1 MQRVQRVLQELLLGC
16 FLSVLFASQ
25 GAAQDSSLD
34 NYSPGD
40 GMVIRNP
47 TTGYRMQL
55 KAYSQFMFESR
66 RFDGVEETY
75 NRFRARRM
83 RMRIVGSSPSD
94 KLRYRVQFDL
104 AQSLEGD
111 DEVRGM
117 LLDGWVAFRPS
128 NRFELSFG
136 QRATPLDN
144 LELQMASS
152 ALQLT
157 DRSRLT
163 SAFSSIRD
171 FGLFA
176 SGRIRA
182 GSTGWFKMSGALTNG
197 DGANAF
203 AADHGGLK
211 VGARVNWLPFGL
223 FRSFGEFRE
232 ADLVREIQP
241 KLLIG
246 SYGSMNR
253 GMSSRRGRESGAILY
268 LDSYGKEALPD
279 YWKWG
284 LDILF
289 KFRGF
294 TFLGEYVNSNC
305 NVPVDEIAQ
314 RVRND
319 GSIATTFAGGVD
331 AYVRGRMILGS
342 AWNAQAGYVFKNL
355 WSIDARVTRF
365 SPDDNSFLNNV
376 TFYNRNAYYE
386 VGTSKYFGR
395 DYAYKVQASAIR
407 TIPELGSLTVDSDV
421 FDGNEWTFRLL
432 TQMAF

>member
-1 MQRVQRVLQELLLGC
+1 MHRVH
-16 FLSVLFASQ
+16 SVLVRAWFALIL
-25 GAAQDSSLD
+25 AWTCAQPATAQSSSLD
-34 NYSPGD
+34 SYSPGD
-40 GMVIRNP
+40 GLVVRNP
-47 TTGYRMQL
+47 TTGYRLQVR
-55 KAYSQFMFESR
+55 AYAQFMAESR
-66 RFDGVEETY
+66 HFDGVDEAY

-94 KLRYRVQFDL
+94 KLRYRLQFDF

-117 LLDGWVAFRPS
+117 LLDGWVAYRPS

-176 SGRIRA
+176 SGRLRA
-182 GSTGWFKMSGALTNG
+182 GAVGWFKVAGALTNG

-203 AADHGGLK
+203 GVDHGGLK
-211 VGARVNWLPFGL
+211 MGARVNWLPWGL

-232 ADLVREIQP
+232 VDLAREVQP

-246 SYGSMNR
+246 SYGSVNR

-268 LDSYGKEALPD
+268 LDNFGNEALPD
-279 YWKWG
+279 FTKWG
-284 LDILF
+284 VDVLF

-294 TFLGEYVNSNC
+294 TFLGEYVNTNC
-305 NVPVDEIAQ
+305 TVPIDQITQ

-319 GSIATTFAGGVD
+319 GSVATTFAGGVD

-342 AWNAQAGYVFKNL
+342 AWNAQAGYVFKNW

-365 SPDDNSFLNNV
+365 SPDDASFLNNV

-386 VGTSKYFGR
+386 VGASKYFGR
-395 DYAYKVQASAIR
+395 DFGYKIQASAIR
-407 TIPELGSLTVDSDV
+407 TIPELGSLTVASDV
-421 FDGNEWTFRLL
+421 FEGNEWTFRVL

>member
-1 MQRVQRVLQELLLGC
+1 MHRVPGVLKIV
-16 FLSVLFASQ
+16 VLVCSLAWAYTHPIQ
-25 GAAQDSSLD
+25 AQSSSLD
-34 NYSPGD
+34 SYSPGD

-47 TTGYRMQL
+47 ITGYRMQIR
-55 KAYSQFMFESR
+55 AYAQFMAESR
-66 RFDGVEETY
+66 RFDGVDETY

-94 KLRYRVQFDL
+94 KLRYRVQFDF

-117 LLDGWVAFRPS
+117 LLDGWVAYRPS

-176 SGRIRA
+176 SGRLRA
-182 GSTGWFKMSGALTNG
+182 GAVGWFKVSGALTSG
-197 DGANAF
+197 DGSNAF
-203 AADHGGLK
+203 GVDHGGLK
-211 VGARVNWLPFGL
+211 FGARVNWLPLGL

-232 ADLVREIQP
+232 VDLAREVQP

-268 LDSYGKEALPD
+268 LDNFGNEALPD
-279 YWKWG
+279 YWKLG
-284 LDILF
+284 ADILF

-294 TFLGEYVNSNC
+294 TFLGEYVYADC
-305 NVPVDEIAQ
+305 DVPVDEITQ

-319 GSIATTFAGGVD
+319 GTVATTFTGGVD

-355 WSIDARVTRF
+355 WSVDARVTKF
-365 SPDDNSFLNNV
+365 SPDDYSFLNNP

-386 VGTSKYFGR
+386 LGASKYFGR
-395 DYAYKVQASAIR
+395 DFAYKIQASAIR
-407 TIPELGSLTVDSDV
+407 SIPELGSLTVDSDV
-421 FDGNEWTFRLL
+421 FDGNEWTFRIL